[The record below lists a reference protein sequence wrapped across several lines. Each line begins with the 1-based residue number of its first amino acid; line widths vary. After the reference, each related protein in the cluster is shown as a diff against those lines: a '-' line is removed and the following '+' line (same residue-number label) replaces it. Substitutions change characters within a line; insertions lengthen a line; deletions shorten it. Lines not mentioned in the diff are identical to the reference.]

1 MSRSILVL
9 TGLVLLAACGGGGIE
24 RPFFTEPPSI
34 LLPSGAR
41 TDRNL
46 VAVCYSSAT
55 TSAEDLRA
63 LVVRACESPQ
73 LLRQDL
79 TGGCTL
85 VQPVRATF
93 ACSRI
98 DREFARVEVPFIK
111 GGDGGRFRLDPEVPG
126 DASRELVR

>member
-1 MSRSILVL
+1 MMRSILVPAGLILL
-9 TGLVLLAACGGGGIE
+9 TACGGGGIE
-24 RPFFTEPPSI
+24 RPFFTEPPQV
-34 LLPSGAR
+34 LLPSGTR

-55 TSAEDLRA
+55 TSAEALRDMVA
-63 LVVRACESPQ
+63 KACESPR

-79 TGGCTL
+79 TGGCTM

-93 ACSRI
+93 ACSQV
-98 DREFARVEVPFIK
+98 DREVARVERPYIK
-111 GGDGGRFRLDPEVPG
+111 GGTGARFRLDPDVPG

>member
-1 MSRSILVL
+1 MMKSILVPA
-9 TGLVLLAACGGGGIE
+9 GLVLLAACGGGGIE
-24 RPFFTEPPSI
+24 RPFFTEPPSFV
-34 LLPSGAR
+34 LPTGAR
-41 TDRNL
+41 SDRNL

-55 TSAEDLRA
+55 TSAEALRT
-63 LVVRACESPQ
+63 LVARACESPQ

-98 DREFARVEVPFIK
+98 DREVARVEVPYIK
-111 GGDGGRFRLDPEVPG
+111 GGDEGRFRLDPEVPG
-126 DASRELVR
+126 DESRELVR